1 VTVHVKEGEG
11 GEGEGEESKG
21 KEIGMLLSECVV
33 NLIPDAKASA
43 CGV

>member
-1 VTVHVKEGEG
+1 MTVLVKEGDG
-11 GEGEGEESKG
+11 GQGPGEESKG

-43 CGV
+43 GGV